1 MDAEG
6 KAVSHNDE
14 QLLDCVIVG
23 GGAAGLTAATYLAR
37 FRRRFKL
44 IDAASSRLLWIPT
57 SHNYP
62 GFIHGIHGG
71 DILQRLREQAQ
82 HYGATSVTGK
92 VERISKSDDG
102 FFITSTGNQ
111 EYRSRTVLVATGV
124 VDVAPD
130 FPDIGEAVAE
140 GALRYCPICDGFESI
155 GKKVAVIGKGNGGLG
170 EALFVRHYATDVTLF
185 STTDPIVL
193 SADEHA
199 QLDAGRVRAESNPVT
214 GLSFDNGKMTVSL
227 HDAAPQ
233 EFDVVYAALGTRVN
247 SGIVR
252 DLGAECT
259 PNGELIVNN
268 HQQTTVDNL
277 YAAGDIVKG
286 LNQITVA
293 MGHAAIAATAIHNR
307 LRA

>member
-1 MDAEG
+1 M
-6 KAVSHNDE
+6 SLNDE
-14 QLLDCVIVG
+14 ELLDCVIVG
-23 GGAAGLTAATYLAR
+23 AGAAGLTAATYLAR
-37 FRRRFKL
+37 FRRRFTV
-44 IDAASSRLLWIPT
+44 IDSGASRLLWIPT

-71 DILQRLREQAQ
+71 DILQRLREQAD
-82 HYGATSVTGK
+82 HYGVTSVSGK
-92 VERISKSDDG
+92 VERIAKTDDEC
-102 FFITSTGNQ
+102 FITSAGDRQ
-111 EYRSRTVLVATGV
+111 YRSRTVLVATGV
-124 VDVAPD
+124 VDVPPD
-130 FPDIGEAVAE
+130 FPDIDKAVAE

-155 GKKVAVIGKGNGGLG
+155 GKRVAVIGKGSGGLG

-185 STTDPIVL
+185 SITDPITL

-199 QLDAGRVRAESNPVT
+199 QLDAGRVRAVSNPVT
-214 GLSFDNGKMTVSL
+214 GLSFDDGKMTVL
-227 HDAAPQ
+227 LQDAAPQ

-252 DLGAECT
+252 DLGVECT
-259 PNGELIVNN
+259 PNGELVVNN
-268 HQQTTVDNL
+268 HQQTTVENL

-307 LRA
+307 LRT